1 MKNIL
6 ICICTFNR
14 NKSLIDCLKSI
25 AQLKDINLYK
35 VKILIVDNTISNHSK
50 EIVENYKKIAK
61 QEILQ
66 FHEKKRG
73 IVYARNK
80 CLKISKIIKPT
91 FIGFIDDDCKI
102 DRFWLSNI
110 FKLLNKNNADI
121 ITGPQKYEQIDNK
134 NDNNYSSIFEKTYKK
149 DTIRVQWAA
158 SNNVFFKFCIIKKY
172 KNINFDIKLNK
183 FGMGEDQLFFSLMN
197 QSGCNIYWTKNVYV
211 TEKMHSH
218 RVDLNWLKERSKRLG
233 ILGHYIDIKLHGKII
248 GFSLNYLKSL
258 YFFFQFIISFFNI
271 YNLNRNLIFNN
282 NLYRFYGKVIGP
294 FKFKKIRFL
303 K

>member
-14 NKSLIDCLKSI
+14 NKSLINCLKSI

-50 EIVENYKKIAK
+50 EIVENYKKIAN

-121 ITGPQKYEQIDNK
+121 ITGPQKYEQINNK
-134 NDNNYSSIFEKTYKK
+134 NNNKYSSIFEKTYKK
-149 DTIRVQWAA
+149 DTTRVKWAA
-158 SNNVFFKFCIIKKY
+158 SNNVFIKFRIIKKY

-183 FGMGEDQLFFSLMN
+183 FGMGEDQLFFSLMSQN
-197 QSGCNIYWTKNVYV
+197 GCNIYWSKNVYV

-218 RVDLNWLKERSKRLG
+218 RVDINWLKERSKRLG

-258 YFFFQFIISFFNI
+258 YFFFQCIISFFNI
-271 YNLNRNLIFNN
+271 FNLNRNLIFTN

-294 FKFKKIRFL
+294 FKFKKVRFL